1 MRSLDVKREKG
12 INERIDET
20 FFILIKGK
28 FIEAIHDGLRIILFL
43 KKKKKLDKILG
54 YREIKELSFQ

>member
-28 FIEAIHDGLRIILFL
+28 FIEAIHDGLRVILFL
-43 KKKKKLDKILG
+43 KKKKNW
-54 YREIKELSFQ
+54 IKS